1 MTHITVVQCRL
12 IAPEGTLQ
20 HIWAMMAQQQTPLI
34 NERLH
39 NINTHP
45 DINTWLTANQL
56 PSKLV
61 ETLAQ
66 PLKTQPP
73 YQELPGRFI
82 TSAITLVKE
91 MYASWFAVQTQKR
104 LSLDGKKRF
113 LSLLQSDEQLLQDSQ
128 TDFDTW

>member
-1 MTHITVVQCRL
+1 MSHITVVQCRL
-12 IAPEGTLQ
+12 IAPESTLQ
-20 HIWAMMAQQQTPLI
+20 RIWTMMTQQQTPLI
-34 NERLH
+34 NQLLH
-39 NINTHP
+39 HLNTHP

-66 PLKTQPP
+66 ELKTQPL

-104 LSLDGKKRF
+104 LSLDGF
-113 LSLLQSDEQLLQDSQ
+113 V
-128 TDFDTW
+128 